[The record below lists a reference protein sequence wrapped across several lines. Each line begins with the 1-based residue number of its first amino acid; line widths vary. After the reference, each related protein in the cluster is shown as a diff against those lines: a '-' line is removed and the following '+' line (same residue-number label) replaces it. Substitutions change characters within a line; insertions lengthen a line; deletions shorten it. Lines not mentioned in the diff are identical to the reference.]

1 MTTQQLKDSV
11 RFLGCYSE
19 AAAKQW
25 LKQNPKATYTTADL
39 SNLLG
44 FLRSR
49 QSQGKTKRCQ
59 TVAEAMIS
67 EKQRQQELPRKSRQL
82 SVWA

>member
-1 MTTQQLKDSV
+1 MNSQQLKDSV
-11 RFLGCYSE
+11 RFLGCYTE

-25 LKQNPKATYTTADL
+25 LKQHPKSNYTTADL
-39 SNLLG
+39 SSLLG

-49 QSQGKTKRCQ
+49 QHRKSDRCQ
-59 TVAEAMIS
+59 TVAEAMIN